1 MCVTLRAALS
11 PRLYGTAP
19 SHFISKSTNATR
31 LDTCASSRKFGP
43 TPWHLPPSSPPVQ
56 YVATVSRPVLA

>member
-1 MCVTLRAALS
+1 MARLHRTS
-11 PRLYGTAP
+11 PE
-19 SHFISKSTNATR
+19 STNATK

-56 YVATVSRPVLA
+56 YVATVSRPVLAQGK